1 MQIWLFSFTYVQW
14 RGRSD
19 VSRTLAFADK
29 VNNVFMVSA
38 ALTGVSSVV
47 LGVFLQ
53 LIYVH
58 LHSGPGWAL
67 HHAVDVFP
75 GQGQRQPL
83 TTPTHRLVI

>member
-1 MQIWLFSFTYVQW
+1 MLIWHFSSTSAAVTYGGVA
-14 RGRSD
+14 GEPDFS
-19 VSRTLAFADK
+19 DK

-58 LHSGPGWAL
+58 LHSGPGRAL